1 MEQQHGGLAEAA
13 VEAPP
18 RRGLLRVPRRLL
30 ALYVRLIAR
39 HRFVGCLLG
48 LVILLTLCGTSAW
61 LARLVLPSN
70 EVLAPLIEADTNELG
85 TLIVAEEDSV
95 EEYLDAMGDFDAQRM
110 WDAYA
115 DGVRNEMA
123 SRGMSADGLQSG
135 LDQARRNGATIDGHR
150 SLGSYPL
157 RDGRRYVFYIV
168 RRSGFPPD
176 GAPEELYFI
185 FTVDRSG
192 KILNVT

>member
-1 MEQQHGGLAEAA
+1 MEQQSDGS
-13 VEAPP
+13 VEAPIEAP
-18 RRGLLRVPRRLL
+18 RRGMLRVPRRLL
-30 ALYVRLIAR
+30 ARYVRFVAR

-48 LVILLTLCGTSAW
+48 LVILLTLCGSSAW
-61 LARLVLPSN
+61 VARLVLPSDGA
-70 EVLAPLIEADTNELG
+70 LAPLIEADTNELG

-95 EEYLDAMGDFDAQRM
+95 EEYLDAMADFDAQGM

-115 DGVRNEMA
+115 DGVRGEMA
-123 SRGMSADGLQSG
+123 SRGMSASGLQGG
-135 LDQARRNGATIDGHR
+135 LDEARRNGATIDGHR

-176 GAPEELYFI
+176 GGSEELYFI